1 MAVKLTRKDT
11 SKKKGAAKGA
21 KNTEAV
27 ELDDQ
32 GIVKQTESG
41 KVEAKKNASSSF
53 LKRGSEARE
62 ALLSQE
68 KEIEK
73 VQEIRG
79 TFRNFF
85 LRAGSQATITFL
97 DGGLDEDGLLDMPLM
112 YLHSVYHADMGSNG
126 ERINL
131 VCTQDTEGD
140 CPICAYDKAQL
151 VGCLTVI
158 EHTKYQSA
166 DGEVINPRRLF
177 LPKRQT
183 MRELQEAATELG
195 GLRGYQ
201 FKVRRH
207 GKKSP
212 IVGDEL
218 ELVADRIPEE
228 TLKKVFDA
236 CSSSNPIDY
245 ETELNYFSNEDL
257 EKLGIVAGV
266 AKGASMDRMPNPSNN
281 AATNSVSGMA
291 SLPGA
296 AGTAPGLPSSFEND
310 L

>member
-1 MAVKLTRKDT
+1 MAVKLTKKDA
-11 SKKKGAAKGA
+11 KKTKGTA
-21 KNTEAV
+21 KNAKPETV

-32 GIVKQTESG
+32 GIVKQTEDG
-41 KVEAKKNASSSF
+41 KKEAKKSASTSF
-53 LKRGSEARE
+53 LKRGNDARE

-79 TFRNFF
+79 SFRNFF

-97 DGGLDEDGLLDMPLM
+97 DGGLDKDGLLDMPLM
-112 YLHSVYHADMGSNG
+112 YLHSVYHAGMGNNG

-166 DGEVINPRRLF
+166 DGEVVNPRRLF

-183 MRELQEAATELG
+183 MRELQEAATELD

-218 ELVADRIPEE
+218 ELVAERIPEE
-228 TLKKVFDA
+228 TLTKVFDA
-236 CSSSNPIDY
+236 CSSSKAIDY

-257 EKLGIVAGV
+257 HRLGIVEGV
-266 AKGASMDRMPNPSNN
+266 SKGANMDRFPNQQSN
-281 AATNSVSGMA
+281 AAPSAAGNASG
-291 SLPGA
+291 LPGA
-296 AGTAPGLPSSFEND
+296 AGSAPGLPSSFEGE